1 MALGSGCVKAPAT
14 GQNRRAALLELHAPI
29 VASMHSTCHFLSIG
43 RASHH
48 PSALLAGEVTSTSQR
63 DLTGVDIVERND
75 LLAGRKHNLEHRH
88 SEQLD
93 FPGTTGQME
102 HDTRHELRV
111 YESTQHTT
119 RDPRDPHSR
128 TTRSPYTTTRTH
140 EHTNTQTHEDDKLFG
155 QPHELVFVCSCISR
169 FS

>member
-1 MALGSGCVKAPAT
+1 
-14 GQNRRAALLELHAPI
+14 
-29 VASMHSTCHFLSIG
+29 MHSSCHFLSIG

-63 DLTGVDIVERND
+63 DLTGVDIVERID

-102 HDTRHELRV
+102 HDTRHELHAIHVR
-111 YESTQHTT
+111 E
-119 RDPRDPHSR
+119 RRALR
-128 TTRSPYTTTRTH
+128 TRTH
-140 EHTNTQTHEDDKLFG
+140 EHTNTRTHEHTNTRGRRALR
-155 QPHELVFVCSCISR
+155 PATRPCVLVFVHLAIFVR
-169 FS
+169 